1 MCGDELLQDVLFG
14 EGTLVF
20 GKDAIAFEQGR
31 GVQLILGSKQADV
44 EVVEF
49 EGVVLRTCS

>member
-1 MCGDELLQDVLFG
+1 LCGDELLQDVLFG